1 MKRFIYLFSAL
12 ILIAAIAVAGLAA
25 YGWQQF
31 TKPGPLAEETVY
43 LVPKGT
49 GLRDLAK
56 SLEENNIIH
65 NELAFVFGV
74 KLEER
79 GRLLRAGEY
88 EIPAAISGHD
98 LMDLFVSGKVLAR
111 RVTIPEGLQS
121 REIRELVLQ
130 AEGLTGEITVAM
142 PEGAFLPETYHYH
155 LGDTRDELITRMA
168 ADMQSVVQELWAA
181 QAPPAEIKSPAELVI
196 LASIVEEE
204 TGLAAER
211 PHVAGVFINR
221 LRKGMKLQSD
231 PTVVYGLTEGKKE
244 LGRLLS
250 RKDLASKT
258 DYNTYHIS
266 GLPKGPITN
275 PGLDSLVAVLNP
287 LKTKDLFF
295 VADGTGGH
303 AFAETLAEH
312 NRNVRNWRK
321 LNKKKK

>member
-1 MKRFIYLFSAL
+1 MKRFIYLFTAL
-12 ILIAAIAVAGLAA
+12 VLLAAIGIAGLAA
-25 YGWQQF
+25 YGWQEF
-31 TKPGPLAEETVY
+31 TKPGPLEEEVIY

-49 GLRDLAK
+49 GLRPLAK
-56 SLEENNIIH
+56 DLKENNIIN

-74 KLEER
+74 KLEEQ

-88 EIPAAISGHD
+88 EVPASISGRD
-98 LMDLFVSGKVLAR
+98 LMELFVSGKVLAR

-121 REIRELVLQ
+121 REIREIILQ
-130 AEGLTGEITVAM
+130 AEGLTGEITVPM
-142 PEGAFLPETYHYH
+142 PEGAFLPETYHFH
-155 LGDTRDELITRMA
+155 LGDSRDELVTRMA
-168 ADMQSVVQELWAA
+168 EDMQDLLKELWAA
-181 QAPPAEIKSPAELVI
+181 QKPPQEIKSLEELVI

-204 TGLAAER
+204 TGLASER

-244 LGRLLS
+244 FGRLLS

-275 PGLDSLVAVLNP
+275 PGVDSIVAVLNP

-303 AFAETLAEH
+303 AFAETLDEH
-312 NRNVRNWRK
+312 NKNVRNWRK
-321 LNKKKK
+321 LNKKK

>member
-12 ILIAAIAVAGLAA
+12 IFIAAVGIAGLAA

-31 TKPGPLAEETVY
+31 TKAGPLQEETIF

-49 GLRDLAK
+49 GLRELANDLK
-56 SLEENNIIH
+56 DKNIIH

-74 KLEER
+74 KLEEQ
-79 GRLLRAGEY
+79 GRQLRAGEY
-88 EIPAAISGHD
+88 EVPAAISGHD
-98 LMDLFVSGKVLAR
+98 LMELFVSGKVLAR

-121 REIRELVLQ
+121 REIRDLIMQ
-130 AEGLTGEITVAM
+130 ADGLTGDITVAM
-142 PEGAFLPETYHYH
+142 PEGAFLPETYHFH
-155 LGDTRDELITRMA
+155 LGDSRDELVTRMA
-168 ADMQSVVQELWAA
+168 EDMQSLLKQLWEAY
-181 QAPPAEIKSPAELVI
+181 PPPPEIKSLEDLVI

-204 TGLAAER
+204 TGLASER

-221 LRKGMKLQSD
+221 LRLGMKLQSD

-244 LGRLLS
+244 FGRLLS

-275 PGLDSLVAVLNP
+275 PGIDSLLAVLNP

-303 AFAETLAEH
+303 AFAETLDEH

-321 LNKKKK
+321 LNKKK